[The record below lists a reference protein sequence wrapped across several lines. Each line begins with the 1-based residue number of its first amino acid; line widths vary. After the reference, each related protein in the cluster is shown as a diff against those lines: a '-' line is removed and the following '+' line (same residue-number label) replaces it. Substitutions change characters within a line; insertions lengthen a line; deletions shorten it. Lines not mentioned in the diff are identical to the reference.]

1 MRRSLVAANW
11 KMHGSREFIEELL
24 ATLTRDL
31 DVVSEEVE
39 IVVCPPSP
47 YLGLSQELLRNSP
60 ILLGAQNAH
69 EASDGAFT
77 GEVAAQMLNDF
88 DVAMVIVGHSER
100 RQIFAETDAQIAAK
114 CHAVIAQG
122 MTPILCV
129 GETLQ
134 EREAGSAEAIVARQ
148 LDAVLDVCS
157 IASMADA
164 VIAYEPVWAI
174 GTGKT
179 ATPAQAQEMHGFIRE
194 LLSKRDSVI
203 GAGMR
208 ILYGGSVN
216 AGNAAQLF
224 AEKDIDGGLVG
235 GASLKSEE
243 FITICKSVSK

>member
-24 ATLTRDL
+24 VTLTRRL
-31 DVVSEEVE
+31 DAQSEDVE

-47 YLGLSQELLRNSP
+47 YLGLCQELLRNSP

-69 EASDGAFT
+69 EAGSGAYT

-88 DVAMVIVGHSER
+88 DVAMVILGHSER
-100 RQIFAETDAQIAAK
+100 RALFAETDVQIAAK
-114 CHAVIAQG
+114 CQSVIAQG

-129 GETLQ
+129 GETLR
-134 EREAGSAEAIVARQ
+134 EREGGQAEGVVARQ
-148 LDAVLDVCS
+148 LNAVLDVCS

-179 ATPAQAQEMHGFIRE
+179 ATPAQAQEMHAFVRS
-194 LLSKRDSVI
+194 LLSKRDSAI
-203 GAGMR
+203 ATDMR

-216 AGNAAQLF
+216 ASNAAQLF
-224 AEKDIDGGLVG
+224 AEQDIDGGLVG
-235 GASLKSEE
+235 GASLKPEE

>member
-24 ATLTRDL
+24 GALTGQL
-31 DVVSEEVE
+31 AEQSEIVE

-47 YLGLSQELLRNSP
+47 YLSLCQEILRSSP
-60 ILLGAQNAH
+60 VLLGAQNAH
-69 EASDGAFT
+69 EAASGAYT
-77 GEVAAQMLNDF
+77 GEVAAPMLNDF

-100 RQIFAETDAQIAAK
+100 RALFAETDAQVAAK
-114 CHAVIAQG
+114 CQSVIAQG

-134 EREAGSAEAIVARQ
+134 EREAGQAEAVVARQ
-148 LDAVLDVCS
+148 LNAVLDVCP
-157 IASMADA
+157 IASMSDA

-179 ATPAQAQEMHGFIRE
+179 ATPAQAQEMHGFIRS
-194 LLSKRDSVI
+194 LLEQRDNALASD
-203 GAGMR
+203 MR

-216 AGNAAQLF
+216 ASNAAQLF
-224 AEKDIDGGLVG
+224 AEQDIDGGLVG
-235 GASLKSEE
+235 GASLKPEE

>member
-11 KMHGSREFIEELL
+11 KMHGSREFIEDLL
-24 ATLTRDL
+24 GALTRHLDL
-31 DVVSEEVE
+31 LSETLE

-47 YLGLSQELLRNSP
+47 YLGLCQELLRSSP

-69 EASDGAFT
+69 EADSGAFT

-88 DVAMVIVGHSER
+88 DVAMVIIGHSER
-100 RQIFAETDAQIAAK
+100 RQLFAETDTQIAAK
-114 CHAVIAQG
+114 CQAVIDQG

-134 EREAGSAEAIVARQ
+134 EREAGLAEQVVARQ
-148 LDAVLDVCS
+148 LDAVLDSCP

-174 GTGKT
+174 GTGET
-179 ATPAQAQEMHGFIRE
+179 ASPAQAQAMHAYIRS
-194 LLSKRDSVI
+194 LLSKRDAEI
-203 GAGMR
+203 AAQMR

-216 AGNAAQLF
+216 ASNAAQLF
-224 AEKDIDGGLVG
+224 AEQDIDGGLVG
-235 GASLKSEE
+235 GASLKPEE